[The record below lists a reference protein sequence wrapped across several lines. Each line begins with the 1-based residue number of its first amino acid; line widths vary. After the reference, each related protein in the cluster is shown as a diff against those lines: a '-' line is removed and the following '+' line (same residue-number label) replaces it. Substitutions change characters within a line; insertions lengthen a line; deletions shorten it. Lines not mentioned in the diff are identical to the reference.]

1 MLGYGS
7 MMSVARCSNS
17 NSCHLAQILGAMAA
31 EVFIFFKVNED
42 VWSRYY
48 SEVTV
53 FIFPESKAL
62 FGNYCR
68 LLSTVWPVNCRYAVV
83 FLTSMSFNPT
93 LHLCLFREK

>member
-1 MLGYGS
+1 
-7 MMSVARCSNS
+7 
-17 NSCHLAQILGAMAA
+17 MAA
-31 EVFIFFKVNED
+31 EVFDFFKVNED

-68 LLSTVWPVNCRYAVV
+68 LLSTVWPV
-83 FLTSMSFNPT
+83 L
-93 LHLCLFREK
+93 